1 MKKKTHELC
10 WSNNAS
16 TLLPSS
22 EVVWTT
28 PPFCSPILRW
38 RNASLL
44 APPFVSTAIG
54 NRRPKNY
61 RMIISILALNRIGQA
76 PARERV
82 TADHGGYK
90 MHTYVLQNIVL
101 AIL

>member
-1 MKKKTHELC
+1 
-10 WSNNAS
+10 
-16 TLLPSS
+16 
-22 EVVWTT
+22 
-28 PPFCSPILRW
+28 
-38 RNASLL
+38 
-44 APPFVSTAIG
+44 
-54 NRRPKNY
+54 
-61 RMIISILALNRIGQA
+61 MIISILALNRIGQA